1 MQPHTLDG
9 RTLIVLRQRAT
20 GFETVC
26 SGRLSFDGEALSVA
40 DAHDRELMVL
50 TDTQLLQIKHV
61 VEGNRI
67 PQCAGYDFFIVE
79 PAD

>member
-9 RTLIVLRQRAT
+9 QTLIVLRQRAT
-20 GFETVC
+20 DFETVC
-26 SGRLSFDGEALSVA
+26 SGRRSFDGEALSVA

-50 TDTQLLQIKHV
+50 TDTQLVQIKHV
-61 VEGNRI
+61 VDGNRI
-67 PQCAGYDFFIVE
+67 PQCAGYDFFILE